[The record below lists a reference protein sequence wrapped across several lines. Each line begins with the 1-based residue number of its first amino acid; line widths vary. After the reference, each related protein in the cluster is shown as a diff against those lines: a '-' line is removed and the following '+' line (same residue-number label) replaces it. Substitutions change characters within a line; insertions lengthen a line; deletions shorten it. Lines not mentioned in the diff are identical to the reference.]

1 MTLSA
6 SLSVSLMPSLGCL
19 LTDSIDGVL
28 HTLDLIP
35 VPPVKLA
42 VVTVQLHSQQIR
54 FHCRGKHGRTA
65 GCWHRRRS
73 FRN

>member
-35 VPPVKLA
+35 VPP
-42 VVTVQLHSQQIR
+42 
-54 FHCRGKHGRTA
+54 
-65 GCWHRRRS
+65 
-73 FRN
+73 